1 MREGR
6 VYELDT
12 RLRPSGQSGSVTIS
26 LNSYRQHQLRRAHTW
41 SHLALVSARFVAGNK
56 SIGEQFP
63 EIKTEILSRPRD
75 IQQFKHDCAKMLK
88 RVRDQR
94 IATAEPDQFTAKF
107 RPGGLFEL
115 EYILSCMA
123 VLECVDSPEL
133 ASLEYDQRVDKLAGR
148 YGEDLLLALQCLR
161 TLQLEIRLF
170 GHDEMR
176 YGELPEPIIVHVLNA
191 MNCHDI
197 QALVEKVEQAL
208 VVTSALIDDFFTDL
222 NWSDLA
228 DWKET
233 RVNWL

>member
-1 MREGR
+1 
-6 VYELDT
+6 
-12 RLRPSGQSGSVTIS
+12 
-26 LNSYRQHQLRRAHTW
+26 
-41 SHLALVSARFVAGNK
+41 
-56 SIGEQFP
+56 
-63 EIKTEILSRPRD
+63 
-75 IQQFKHDCAKMLK
+75 
-88 RVRDQR
+88 
-94 IATAEPDQFTAKF
+94 
-107 RPGGLFEL
+107 
-115 EYILSCMA
+115 MA

-148 YGEDLLLALQCLR
+148 YGEDLLLSLQCLR

-222 NWSDLA
+222 NWSNLA

-233 RVNWL
+233 RVTWL